1 MNRTKTT
8 TIVLHHSVTPQ
19 TWDKTKTMANIKGSH
34 GGTSPY
40 HHVIG
45 KDWMYA
51 DPNMQEVKFHAGNYP
66 VNLESVAVC
75 LAGNFTVDTLT
86 VYQKNNLRTTLKQWM
101 QQYGIKRVNIK
112 LHREVRLQ
120 PTACP
125 GKPDQSFITILLA
138 STMPTCDQLLADEKR
153 QHAETVERE
162 RDNYANWQT
171 TLDEKN
177 KLRDQLAEEKR
188 QHAESIAEKLKNAA
202 ERDAALAKLKVCE
215 ESETLTP
222 AQQKDLALIEQI
234 RQLLA

>member
-1 MNRTKTT
+1 MK
-8 TIVLHHSVTPQ
+8 
-19 TWDKTKTMANIKGSH
+19 NIKGSH
-34 GGTSPY
+34 GGVSPY
-40 HHVIG
+40 HRVLG
-45 KDWMYA
+45 KDWTYT
-51 DPNMQEVKFHAGNYP
+51 DPNMQQVKFHAGNYP

-75 LAGNFTVDTLT
+75 LAGNFVNDNPTA
-86 VYQKNNLRTTLKQWM
+86 YQTNQLRVTLKEWM
-101 QQYGIKRVNIK
+101 VKYSIKRANIK

-125 GKPDQSFITILLA
+125 GKPDQLFITILLA
-138 STMPTCDQLLADEKR
+138 PTMPTCDQLLADEKR

-222 AQQKDLALIEQI
+222 EQQEDLVIIAQI